1 MPLFFQGHGE
11 GEIWGLDTHPIEDE
25 CMTVSDDKTLRV
37 WDLSKLRLKKVWN
50 NTIATTPTPKGCCH
64 RELVSRIYFLTN
76 KWLSFIATAPVRR
89 FPKRQSLSTIV
100 VNRYRHRT
108 NDLMT
113 ELSKTNYDR
122 TTGQLT
128 MSPSVTFNN
137 NSPIQDNVHQD
148 DHTQPIYEMTPGF
161 KPFTVRSK

>member
-50 NTIATTPTPKGCCH
+50 NTIANTPTPKVCCH
-64 RELVSRIYFLTN
+64 RELVSRIYFVIN
-76 KWLSFIATAPVRR
+76 KWLSVIPTAPVRR
-89 FPKRQSLSTIV
+89 LPKRQSLSTIV
-100 VNRYRHRT
+100 VNSYRHRI

-113 ELSKTNYDR
+113 ESSKTNEQENDW
-122 TTGQLT
+122 TT
-128 MSPSVTFNN
+128 
-137 NSPIQDNVHQD
+137 DNVALSHFQ
-148 DHTQPIYEMTPGF
+148 QQQCYSGLRSPG
-161 KPFTVRSK
+161 RSYSTYLWNDSSGSNLSQ

>member
-1 MPLFFQGHGE
+1 MPLLQGHGE

-37 WDLSKLRLKKVWN
+37 WDLSKLRLKKVRN
-50 NTIATTPTPKGCCH
+50 NTIATAPIPKGCCL
-64 RELVSRIYFLTN
+64 RELVSRICFLMN
-76 KWLSFIATAPVRR
+76 KWLSFIPTALVRR
-89 FPKRQSLSTIV
+89 LPKRQSLSTIV

-113 ELSKTNYDR
+113 ELSKTNYER

-128 MSPSVTFNN
+128 MFPLVTFNN
-137 NSPIQDNVHQD
+137 NSPIQDYIHPD
-148 DHTQPIYEMTPGF
+148 DHTQPIYEMTPRVQTF
-161 KPFTVRSK
+161 WQ